1 MLVEPNILIL
11 DEATTNLD
19 VVNEDIILQ
28 MLREFQH
35 LQLIIITYDSYVLQA
50 LPGKHLNIG

>member
-1 MLVEPNILIL
+1 MIL

-19 VVNEDIILQ
+19 MVNEDIILQ

-35 LQLIIITYDSYVLQA
+35 LQLIIITHDSYLLKA

>member
-1 MLVEPNILIL
+1 MLVEPDILIL

-19 VVNEDIILQ
+19 IVNEEIILQ

-35 LQLIIITYDSYVLQA
+35 LQLIVITHDSYLLQT
-50 LPGKHLNIG
+50 LPGKHLKIG